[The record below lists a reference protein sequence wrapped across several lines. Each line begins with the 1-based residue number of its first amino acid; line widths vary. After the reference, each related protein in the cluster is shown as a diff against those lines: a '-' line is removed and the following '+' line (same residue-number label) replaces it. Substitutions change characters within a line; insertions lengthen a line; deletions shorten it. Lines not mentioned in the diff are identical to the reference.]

1 MSVRVRFA
9 PSPTGALHLGAFR
22 TAIFAY
28 LFAKGQGGSFLL
40 RIEDTDQ
47 KREKEGS
54 VDNILRSL
62 HWLGLDPDEGVY
74 LTQSGEIAEKGDVGP
89 YTQSKRLPIYHE
101 HIKTLVENGK
111 AYRCFCTPE
120 RLAAMREEQQ
130 KNHLPPRY
138 DRLCRSL
145 SLEES
150 TRRAEAGESFV
161 IRQAMP
167 NGEEVI
173 CDDLVRG
180 RVVFKSDEL
189 DDHVLLKSDGFPT
202 YQLASVVDDHLMQIT
217 HVLRAEEW
225 LPSLPKNLLLYKA
238 FSWEAP
244 QFAHLPVVLGSDG
257 KRKLSKR
264 EGAIPVLEYAE
275 RGYLPEAVLNFTA
288 FLGWSPG
295 TEEEFFTKEELAQ
308 RFRLERVQKAGAVFN
323 QDRFDFVNG
332 WYIRQLPVERVVELM
347 RPYLLKAGLI
357 TEQGFAQELAVT
369 DSFERYFSNVAAAVQ
384 QRLKHFDE
392 SEEVSWFFFK
402 RPVVDDTLRQ
412 LIIPKRG
419 TAEETYQ
426 ILKEIIVLLELEKSW
441 ITSDLEV
448 ALRKF
453 IEEKAH
459 KPIAVLWPI
468 RAALTGTSASPGT
481 FEMLAILG
489 KEESMLRLKP
499 LVHD

>member
-1 MSVRVRFA
+1 M
-9 PSPTGALHLGAFR
+9 
-22 TAIFAY
+22 
-28 LFAKGQGGSFLL
+28 
-40 RIEDTDQ
+40 
-47 KREKEGS
+47 
-54 VDNILRSL
+54 
-62 HWLGLDPDEGVY
+62 GLDPDEGVY
-74 LTQSGEIAEKGDVGP
+74 LTETGEIAEKGDFGP
-89 YTQSKRLPIYHE
+89 YTQSKRLPLYHV
-101 HIKTLVENGK
+101 HIERLVAEGK

-120 RLAAMREEQQ
+120 RLTAMREEQQ

-167 NGEEVI
+167 NDEEVI

-180 RVVFKSDEL
+180 RVVFQSNEL
-189 DDHVLLKSDGFPT
+189 DDHVLLKSDKFPT
-202 YQLASVVDDHLMQIT
+202 YQLASVVDDHLMEIS

-238 FSWEAP
+238 FGWEAP
-244 QFAHLPVVLGSDG
+244 KFAHLPVVLGPDG

-264 EGAIPVLEYAE
+264 EGAVPVLEYAE
-275 RGYLPEAVLNFTA
+275 RGYLPEAVLNFTS

-295 TEEEFFTKEELAQ
+295 TEEEFFTKDELAA
-308 RFRLERVQKAGAVFN
+308 RFQLERVQKAGAVFN
-323 QDRFDFVNG
+323 QERLDFVNG

-347 RPYLLKAGLI
+347 KPYLLKADLI
-357 TEQGFAQELAVT
+357 GEKGFVHEVAIT
-369 DSFERYFSNVAAAVQ
+369 NSFSEYFAKAAGAVQ

-402 RPVVDDTLRQ
+402 RPMVDEALRQ
-412 LIIPKRG
+412 LIIPKKG
-419 TAEETYQ
+419 TKEETDQ
-426 ILKEIIVLLELEKSW
+426 ILKESIVLLEQTKSW
-441 ITSDLEV
+441 ESADLEQL
-448 ALRKF
+448 LRGF
-453 IEEKAH
+453 IEEKGY

-468 RAALTGTSASPGT
+468 RAALTGTPASPGT

-489 KEESMLRLKP
+489 KEESMIRLKP
-499 LVHD
+499 LI

>member
-1 MSVRVRFA
+1 M
-9 PSPTGALHLGAFR
+9 FR
-22 TAIFAY
+22 GRRY
-28 LFAKGQGGSFLL
+28 
-40 RIEDTDQ
+40 RIE
-47 KREKEGS
+47 EL
-54 VDNILRSL
+54 V
-62 HWLGLDPDEGVY
+62 
-74 LTQSGEIAEKGDVGP
+74 GEP
-89 YTQSKRLPIYHE
+89 L
-101 HIKTLVENGK
+101 
-111 AYRCFCTPE
+111 
-120 RLAAMREEQQ
+120 
-130 KNHLPPRY
+130 
-138 DRLCRSL
+138 
-145 SLEES
+145 
-150 TRRAEAGESFV
+150 GESFV